1 MLIASKEIKAVIFD
15 LDGTLIDSSN
25 IWSEIDKAFFAKR
38 NMEIPPTYVDD
49 IAHIGLKEAAIYT
62 KQTYNIKESIEEI
75 MDEWKQGTLKHY
87 KELVPLKPNAL
98 ELIKKLK
105 ENGVKLAIATANSK
119 ELYEPCL
126 KRLNIYDYF
135 DFIGDVDQVKA
146 GKNSVK
152 LYDYVANKLNCSR
165 EETAIF
171 EDIYVGLKTAYEN
184 GFLSIAVYDEHSKKE
199 DDLKRKYSH
208 LFIYDFKELL

>member
-62 KQTYNIKESIEEI
+62 KNTYNIKESIEEI

-105 ENGVKLAIATANSK
+105 DLIFHVLVMPQQFILFYGSNFHL
-119 ELYEPCL
+119 PCI
-126 KRLNIYDYF
+126 R
-135 DFIGDVDQVKA
+135 V
-146 GKNSVK
+146 
-152 LYDYVANKLNCSR
+152 
-165 EETAIF
+165 TW
-171 EDIYVGLKTAYEN
+171 
-184 GFLSIAVYDEHSKKE
+184 
-199 DDLKRKYSH
+199 
-208 LFIYDFKELL
+208 